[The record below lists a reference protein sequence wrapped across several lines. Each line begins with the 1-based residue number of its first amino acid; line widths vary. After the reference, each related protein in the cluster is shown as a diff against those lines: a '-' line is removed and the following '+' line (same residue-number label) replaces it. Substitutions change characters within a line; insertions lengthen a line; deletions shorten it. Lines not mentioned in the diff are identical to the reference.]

1 MACNWV
7 PRLRVSQGKN
17 PDMTVGAVVEFHTEI
32 QSAPQIVRN
41 PQNPMSQMANFWRKR
56 DISNLQA
63 SQAQNWTNWL
73 KAVVPPN
80 AEENN
85 LESRGQ
91 GQVGFICTNKGSAFP
106 DKARHCGIYEWR
118 AEGSSPST
126 HLCCLSW
133 KHVQG

>member
-17 PDMTVGAVVEFHTEI
+17 PDTTVGAVVEFHTEI

-41 PQNPMSQMANFWRKR
+41 PQNPMSQMAKVWRKR
-56 DISNLQA
+56 EISNLQG

-91 GQVGFICTNKGSAFP
+91 GQVG
-106 DKARHCGIYEWR
+106 WR
-118 AEGSSPST
+118 IS
-126 HLCCLSW
+126 C
-133 KHVQG
+133 